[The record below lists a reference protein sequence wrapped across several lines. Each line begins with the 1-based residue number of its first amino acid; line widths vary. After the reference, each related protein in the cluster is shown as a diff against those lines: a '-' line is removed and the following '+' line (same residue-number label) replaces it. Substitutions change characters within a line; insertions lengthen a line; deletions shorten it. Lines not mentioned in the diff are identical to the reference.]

1 MNLSTDEAL
10 KLAWLLFW
18 GALLLCLFAGGIIY
32 AFFPDPECDG
42 ERTDQYTDH
51 ADGTPI
57 AEQRQATAKE
67 HLCPTATDMDPY
79 TPEETALLQ
88 ELRTTENTEG
98 TR

>member
-1 MNLSTDEAL
+1 MNSSTDEAM

-42 ERTDQYTDH
+42 ERTDLYTDH
-51 ADGTPI
+51 RDGTPM
-57 AEQRQATAKE
+57 AERVAPEATM
-67 HLCPTATDMDPY
+67 TDVNLDPY

-88 ELRTTENTEG
+88 ELKTTSNTEG
-98 TR
+98 TK

>member
-1 MNLSTDEAL
+1 MNLSTDEAMGF
-10 KLAWLLFW
+10 AWLLFW

-32 AFFPDPECDG
+32 AFFPDPECG
-42 ERTDQYTDH
+42 GQRTDLYTDH
-51 ADGTPI
+51 KDGTPI

-67 HLCPTATDMDPY
+67 HLCPTDLDPY

-88 ELRTTENTEG
+88 ELRNTQTTEG